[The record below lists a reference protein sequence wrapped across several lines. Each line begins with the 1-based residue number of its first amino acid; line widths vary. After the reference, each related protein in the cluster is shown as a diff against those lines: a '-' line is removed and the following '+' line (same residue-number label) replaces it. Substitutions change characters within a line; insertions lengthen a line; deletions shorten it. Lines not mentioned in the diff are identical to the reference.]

1 MHMNDGM
8 VLFVLVLAGLGSI
21 IFLVYKLV
29 FYLLQRRERQQVMEK
44 LNAEQTLEYLAVDS
58 NRNKDSKIS
67 IPPAWVLRLGLVG
80 LFVASVALYA
90 YNQAQQGVPMNEML
104 AVVLSV
110 AAAAVGFVVSFFIEY
125 WLANRHKSEFNNSAP
140 INKYAMIRWALT
152 IWGVGFG
159 IADNAYHNNFLAV
172 VGGMVLFG
180 AIGMSVGL
188 LIEHY
193 FSKHTI
199 RTSSILIRITFMA
212 IGFGIA
218 LMGGFIWESTLPRD
232 FKGQEEPIIAGAMFI
247 LSALGL
253 FVGYLIDRKINGKK
267 EQE

>member
-1 MHMNDGM
+1 MFMHMNEMG
-8 VLFVLVLAGLGSI
+8 LFVLVLAGLGTI
-21 IFLVYKLV
+21 IFLVYKLI
-29 FYLLQRRERQQVMEK
+29 YSMIQRRERQQVMEK
-44 LNAEQTLEYLAVDS
+44 LSPEQTLEYLAVDS

-80 LFVASVALYA
+80 VLVASVALYA
-90 YNQAQQGVPMNEML
+90 YNQAQQGTPVDEVF
-104 AVVLSV
+104 AIVLSV
-110 AAAAVGFVVSFFIEY
+110 AAAAVGFLVSFFVEY
-125 WLANRHKSEFNNSAP
+125 WLANRHKSEFHNSMP

-172 VGGMVLFG
+172 IGGMVLFG
-180 AIGMSVGL
+180 AIGMTVGL

-193 FSKHTI
+193 FSKKTI
-199 RTSSILIRITFMA
+199 SASSILIRLVFTA
-212 IGFGIA
+212 IGFGTA
-218 LMGGFIWESTLPRD
+218 LIGGFIWQNNLPKD
-232 FKGQEEPIIAGAMFI
+232 FRGDEEPIIVGAIFI

-267 EQE
+267 E